1 MPLGDNPS
9 LVGEAWR
16 EGTNHQVE
24 RIFSNESLAAT
35 FPPYNVTKNTALVR
49 LIVICRRVHLTQHQ
63 FRYHGH
69 RYQLRMNV
77 FESCSRLG
85 ALILVNKDV
94 TKSFVVSK
102 IHNART
108 IGPKDCFKLT
118 FTEQSHIG
126 YMMWAFY
133 DDFVRTDT
141 AADIVILP
149 NSIKFLNS
157 IRLEGGIFVRH
168 DADGPVGE
176 AEQVALVTENQDLRR
191 SHVLISRAEGTLG
204 II

>member
-16 EGTNHQVE
+16 EGTNHQVA

-35 FPPYNVTKNTALVR
+35 FPPYNVTKNTAPVR

-94 TKSFVVSK
+94 SKLSFASKVRNVS
-102 IHNART
+102 T
-108 IGPKDCFKLT
+108 IGQKDCLNMT
-118 FTEQSHIG
+118 FAQ
-126 YMMWAFY
+126 
-133 DDFVRTDT
+133 
-141 AADIVILP
+141 
-149 NSIKFLNS
+149 
-157 IRLEGGIFVRH
+157 
-168 DADGPVGE
+168 
-176 AEQVALVTENQDLRR
+176 
-191 SHVLISRAEGTLG
+191 
-204 II
+204 